1 MTHILS
7 GSGVMRSNT
16 DDDGSDGDEGYDDG
30 YDETVMVMMGSGP
43 SFPTTYL
50 SN

>member
-16 DDDGSDGDEGYDDG
+16 DGDEGYDDG